1 MIALYSRVST
11 VEQFKEGYSITEQQ
25 DRLKAYCDSRGWKGY
40 KHFVDGGFSGAKL
53 DRPALQEMI
62 EGIYAGSIKKVIVFK
77 LDRLSRSQK
86 DTLELIEDVFIP
98 NNVDFISI
106 TENLD
111 TGSAFGRASIGLMAC
126 FAQLERENIKER
138 LAVGR
143 EGRAK
148 SGKWHGGCYAP
159 IGYEYI
165 NDCLI
170 VRDFEAMQVKE
181 CFNLFLQGKSMSDIS
196 KDFISRKWS
205 QKWGEWTV
213 SRVGA
218 TLRNPIY
225 TGMIYH
231 NGEKYQGLHEPLISE
246 DDFNAVQKLI
256 KKKYISK
263 KTSKDALLLG
273 KIYCAQCGARYAH
286 KIAVYG
292 KQRYHYYMC
301 YSKYKVSPNM
311 IKDPNCKNQN
321 YTCCELDQIILDEMK
336 KLTLEDLHEIPQKE
350 DDKLTPLKK
359 ELAKVDK
366 QRERLMDLY
375 TIGDFS
381 VEELQKKATPLNEK
395 RDALKKQIAELT
407 DEPKK
412 PIEEMQKTILSIGD
426 VIDHGNFDDIKQLI
440 DDLIVKVEI
449 DGEDIQIYWD
459 FY

>member
-11 VEQFKEGYSITEQQ
+11 QEQNINGYSITEQQ
-25 DRLKAYCDSRGWKGY
+25 DRLKAYCDARGWKGY
-40 KHFVDGGFSGAKL
+40 KHFVDGGFSGANL
-53 DRPALQEMI
+53 NRPALQEMVEKI
-62 EGIYAGSIKKVIVFK
+62 HEGIIKKVIVYK

-138 LAVGR
+138 MSVGR

-148 SGKWHGGCYAP
+148 EGKWHGGYYTP
-159 IGYEYI
+159 VGYDYKDGELVT
-165 NDCLI
+165 N
-170 VRDFEAMQVKE
+170 DFEAMQVKE
-181 CFNLFLQGKSMSDIS
+181 CFRLFLQGKSMSDIS
-196 KDFISRKWS
+196 KDFISRKWT
-205 QKWGEWTV
+205 QKWGIWSV

-218 TLRNPIY
+218 TLKNPIY
-225 TGMIYH
+225 TGMITH
-231 NGEKYQGLHEPLISE
+231 NGDMYQGIHEKLISD
-246 DDFNAVQKLI
+246 DDFNTVQNIL
-256 KKKYISK
+256 SK
-263 KTSKDALLLG
+263 NKPRKPSKEALLNG
-273 KIYCAQCGARYAH
+273 KIYCAQCGARYGHHTTAH
-286 KIAVYG
+286 N
-292 KQRYHYYMC
+292 RYNYYVC
-301 YSKYKVSPNM
+301 YSKSKACKSM
-311 IKDPNCKNQN
+311 IKNPNCKNLT
-321 YTCCELDQIILDEMK
+321 YKCGELDQIILDEMR
-336 KLTLEDLHEIPQKE
+336 KLTLEDMQETPKKN

-359 ELAKVDK
+359 ELAKIDK

-381 VEELQKKATPLNEK
+381 IEELQKKATPLNEK

-407 DEPKK
+407 EEPKK

-440 DDLIVKVEI
+440 DDLIIKVEI
-449 DGEDIQIYWD
+449 DDEDITIFWD
-459 FY
+459 F